1 MIRARFWKIG
11 TIALLTGVPGCG
23 SDRMLVSGEQGE
35 AEPTEI
41 PELGI
46 SMEGLGTV
54 VADCNDGSGNN
65 VGGAG
70 NYDAASKTMTLAL
83 SGGSVVFSV
92 VGTAVT
98 VNGWSCYDEDGV
110 ALTTTNVKKM
120 NVTTSSATAS
130 KIVFDLLPGSF
141 GSIFSTTGG
150 VVVDFDNAGDEFAV
164 RGNTSA
170 NKMKVGET
178 GGDVYV
184 EVSGDTK
191 ADIKLTGGANIP
203 GSLSFLLGDGADTFE
218 AIDVATL
225 SATHIDSAATVLDP
239 LSATYA
245 VVVYGGDG
253 DDSIRGGMGNDS
265 LYGNAGNDTFLNATA
280 DDGSDVFAGGAGTD
294 TVSYAGRT
302 AQVLADINPTGF
314 VAVGGDLTA
323 VTFDGTAD
331 YDIDVRVDDSA
342 DGVINGSDAT
352 LNIAAANAT
361 DLANALTLLNADADA
376 TTGGVTFS
384 VDPRNRLIIKGAAS
398 FAVLSGQDEAALG
411 LTAGIYTSTFGDAD
425 DGESGEADD
434 LQEDIENLIGGS
446 HASGDTLTGNDA
458 SNVITG
464 GAGADIISGGLG
476 AASCTGDVDVLNG
489 GDGNDSFLM
498 GSVADCGDEINGG
511 AGTDKVDYQYRSAA
525 LTITVDGSGND
536 GLASEADNVKADN
549 EVVVGGSAGDSI
561 TGGSGNETL
570 HGGAGADTLSGG
582 AGNDT
587 LIGNAGN
594 DILNGGAG
602 DDLFENEGND
612 DVFAGFAS
620 VTTDDKGLGSD
631 LMNGGTGTDKV
642 TYAGRA
648 AAIYASMCTDTAAAT
663 GAAVTAPIPAACTD
677 SDGVGAAM
685 TGSAD
690 VSAFD
695 YSAATGSLVIAIGAT
710 QYTVV
715 LDTLA
720 NTAALLSAI
729 NNLAG
734 LKDEVT
740 ATVVATNLVLTLNTT
755 ATLTVDASSTAQVLT
770 DLGLT
775 SGATATGEGDKVIN
789 AEWLTG
795 GAGADELT
803 GHTAGETI
811 EGGAAID
818 IIKGGAGDDTL
829 FGDAANDILD
839 GEAGNDTLFGG
850 AGNDSSTGGA
860 GDADVCEYV
869 SGTDIAV
876 VSHGCEV
883 LN

>member
-1 MIRARFWKIG
+1 
-11 TIALLTGVPGCG
+11 
-23 SDRMLVSGEQGE
+23 MLVNGEQE
-35 AEPTEI
+35 EVKPTEI

-54 VADCNDGSGNN
+54 VSDCNDGSGNN

-70 NYDAASKTMTLAL
+70 NYDSASKTMTMAL
-83 SGGSVVFSV
+83 GGGSVVFSV

-120 NVTTSSATAS
+120 NITTSASTAS

-170 NKMKVGET
+170 NKMKIGET

-191 ADIKLTGGANIP
+191 ADIKLTGGASIP
-203 GSLSFLLGDGADTFE
+203 GSLSFLLGDGADSFE
-218 AIDVATL
+218 AIDVASL
-225 SATHIDSAATVLDP
+225 SATHIDSAATALDP
-239 LSATYA
+239 LSATYSL
-245 VVVYGGDG
+245 VIYGGDG
-253 DDSIRGGMGNDS
+253 DDQLRGGLGDDD
-265 LYGNAGNDTFLNATA
+265 LYGNAGNDTFLNDDA
-280 DDGSDVFAGGAGTD
+280 DDGSDEFWGGAGTD
-294 TVSYAGRT
+294 TVSYAART
-302 AQVLADINPTGF
+302 AAVTADIN
-314 VAVGGDLTA
+314 AVGYAATGSVDVSGLTYPF
-323 VTFDGTAD
+323 TG
-331 YDIDVRVDDSA
+331 DIDVKVDSDADGDVDASDAAAVNLGVTASTDSA
-342 DGVINGSDAT
+342 DLVA
-352 LNIAAANAT
+352 
-361 DLANALTLLNADADA
+361 DLLADAQLPA
-376 TTGGVTFS
+376 GMTIT
-384 VDPRNRLIIKGAAS
+384 VDPRSRLVITHTAA
-398 FAVLSGQDEAALG
+398 FAVVAGQDEATLG
-411 LTAGIYTSTFGDAD
+411 LTATTYTASSGDAD

-434 LQEDIENLIGGS
+434 VHEDIENLIGGT
-446 HASGDTLTGNDA
+446 AADVLTGNSG
-458 SNVITG
+458 SNAITG
-464 GAGADIISGGLG
+464 GGGADNLSGGV
-476 AASCTGDVDVLNG
+476 AAATCTSDVDVLTG
-489 GDGNDSFLM
+489 GDGNDTFKM
-498 GSVADCGDEINGG
+498 GLIADCGDEIVGG
-511 AGTDKVDYQYRSAA
+511 AGTDTVDYQYRSAA
-525 LTITVDGSGND
+525 LTISIDGAAND
-536 GLASEADNVKADN
+536 GLASEADNVKTDV
-549 EVVVGGSAGDSI
+549 EVVVGGSAGDTI

-612 DVFAGFAS
+612 DVFAGYAS

-642 TYAGRA
+642 TYVGRA
-648 AAIYASMCTDTAAAT
+648 AAIYASMCTDAAAAT
-663 GAAVTAPIPAACTD
+663 GAAVTSPIPAACTD
-677 SDGVGAAM
+677 SDGAGAAM

-690 VSAFD
+690 VSSLD
-695 YSAATGSLVIAIGAT
+695 YSAVTGSNLVIAIGST
-710 QYTVV
+710 QYTVA
-715 LDTLA
+715 LDGLA
-720 NTAALLSAI
+720 NAAAIVSAI
-729 NNLAG
+729 NALTG

-740 ATVVATNLVLTLNTT
+740 ASVVTNNLVLTLNTT
-755 ATLTVDASSTAQVLT
+755 ATLTIDPTTTAQALT

-775 SGATATGEGDKVIN
+775 ASATLTGEGDKVIN

-795 GAGADELT
+795 GSAADELT

-811 EGGAAID
+811 EGGNGND

-829 FGDAANDILD
+829 FGDANNDTLD

-850 AGNDSSTGGA
+850 ANVDSSTGGA

-869 SGTDIAV
+869 SGTDTAV
-876 VSHGCEV
+876 TNSGCEV